1 MRECYDLIVVG
12 GGPAGYTA
20 ALYGA
25 RVGLSVLVLEMLSP
39 GGQMATTSQIDN
51 FPGLAA
57 GVDGF
62 AIGEQMQAA
71 AEAFGAKSLFAEVT
85 ALELRTQPKTVTTSE
100 GTFAARAVILAT
112 GAAPRR
118 LGLPGEDA
126 LTGRGI
132 SYCATCDGMFYK
144 GKTVAVLGGGNTAA
158 AEALELA
165 HLCEKVYLVHRRDT
179 LRADAIYEA
188 PLRAA
193 RNIEYVWNK
202 QVLALE
208 HGDTLTGLR
217 LKDTVTG
224 AESTLA
230 VDGAF
235 VAIGRAP
242 NTALAE
248 GQLALAPG
256 GYIPAGENTA
266 TAIPGVYAAGDL
278 RTKPLRQ
285 IVTAAA
291 DGAVAAT
298 QAAAWLRAQP

>member
-39 GGQMATTSQIDN
+39 GGQMATTSRIDN

-57 GVDGF
+57 GADGF

-126 LTGRGI
+126 LAGRGI

-193 RNIEYVWNK
+193 RNIECIWNK
-202 QVLALE
+202 QILALE
-208 HGDTLTGLR
+208 HGDVLTGLR

>member
-25 RVGLSVLVLEMLSP
+25 RAGLSVLVLEMLSP

-57 GVDGF
+57 GADGF

-85 ALELRTQPKTVTTSE
+85 ALELRAQPKTVTTSE

-126 LTGRGI
+126 LAGRGI

-193 RNIEYVWNK
+193 RNIECIWNK
-202 QVLALE
+202 QILALK
-208 HGDTLTGLR
+208 HGDVLTGLR

-256 GYIPAGENTA
+256 GYIPAGEDTA

-298 QAAAWLRAQP
+298 QAAAWLRTQP

>member
-25 RVGLSVLVLEMLSP
+25 RAGLSVLVLEMLSP

-57 GVDGF
+57 GADGF

-85 ALELRTQPKTVTTSE
+85 ALELRAQPKTVTTSE

-188 PLRAA
+188 PLLAA
-193 RNIEYVWNK
+193 RNIECIWNK
-202 QVLALE
+202 QILALE
-208 HGDTLTGLR
+208 HGDVLTGLR

-256 GYIPAGENTA
+256 GYIPAGEDTA